1 MKEKPYNFSIIKDT
15 ISQAKAAKKEI
26 EIKETK
32 RIEEERLKAQQE
44 EKEKKLVE
52 VQEKIKEHKESL
64 SESQKVELREKAL
77 EEIRKTKG
85 IREEFITEILIEA
98 KENEILKE
106 RINEKL

>member
-1 MKEKPYNFSIIKDT
+1 
-15 ISQAKAAKKEI
+15 
-26 EIKETK
+26 
-32 RIEEERLKAQQE
+32 
-44 EKEKKLVE
+44 
-52 VQEKIKEHKESL
+52 
-64 SESQKVELREKAL
+64 VELREKAL